1 MGRKEQIEHKAGS
14 IRDGMISNYAPYS
27 YCLAYEDGYID
38 GANWS
43 DSNPKD
49 GLVNIDEVCDWLY
62 NNWKGD
68 DFYIT
73 DVIEGL
79 RKEYKQ

>member
-1 MGRKEQIEHKAGS
+1 MDSKEQIKHKASS
-14 IRDGMISNYAPYS
+14 IRDGIISNYVLDS

-62 NNWKGD
+62 NNWIGD
-68 DFYIT
+68 VRYIT

-79 RKEYKQ
+79 RKAYKQ